1 MKIGVTGAGGKLGG
15 NILSHLLARAG
26 ASDVV
31 ASDIVAI
38 TRQPDKLESF
48 RKQGIRVCAGD
59 FNAPQELPNA
69 FEGIDRLLVIP
80 TSDLMPS
87 VRVRQHS
94 AAINAAI
101 DAKVKQIVYISSI
114 GCRPG
119 HGNLENDGIL
129 ETHWATE
136 RVLIDSGAVWT
147 LLRMGPYAD
156 SVLPDA
162 AKKAVATGVHSAMA
176 GAPAALVV
184 RDDIAAAA
192 AGILTSDGHEGATY
206 NATGPVSITQQQI
219 AEIIAE
225 ISRTPVRFEA
235 LTLKQQEANL
245 AAAGLPPFVAA
256 IILKFQLA
264 HRDGAF
270 DLVSGDIGRL
280 SGKSAESPTDFLTR
294 NKQAFL

>member
-15 NILSHLLARAG
+15 NTLSHLLARVDASGVG

-48 RKQGIRVCAGD
+48 RKMGVAVRAGD
-59 FNAPQELPNA
+59 FNAPEELPKA

-80 TSDLMPS
+80 TSDLIPG
-87 VRVRQHS
+87 VRVRQHT

-101 DAKVKQIVYISSI
+101 EAKVKQIVYISSI

-147 LLRMGPYAD
+147 LLRMGPYGD
-156 SVLPDA
+156 NFLIDA
-162 AKKAVATGVHSAMA
+162 AKKAIATGVHLAMA
-176 GAPAALVV
+176 GAPAALVA

-192 AGILTSDGHEGATY
+192 AGILTSD
-206 NATGPVSITQQQI
+206 
-219 AEIIAE
+219 
-225 ISRTPVRFEA
+225 
-235 LTLKQQEANL
+235 
-245 AAAGLPPFVAA
+245 
-256 IILKFQLA
+256 
-264 HRDGAF
+264 
-270 DLVSGDIGRL
+270 
-280 SGKSAESPTDFLTR
+280 
-294 NKQAFL
+294 